1 MNEASVTTGRVTA
14 CRLSSGHIKLT
25 IRNEGGSIA
34 QEMIVTKAE
43 SCDIRSSLGMLELI
57 LLSEEP

>member
-1 MNEASVTTGRVTA
+1 MNEASVTTGRATA
-14 CRLSSGHIKLT
+14 YRLPSGHIKLT
-25 IRNEGGSIA
+25 IHNEEGTTA
-34 QEMIVTKAE
+34 QEMIVTKDE